1 MDLASQTKLRKRF
14 APYGSDVSDLFII
27 MLRQKKMYVNQDGLK
42 NNDFESVRQWILTDW
57 EKGEP
62 KSVPNEPSF
71 LDELLEKMQMYLV
84 CSFAYVGATCAL
96 EAMNMDQH

>member
-14 APYGSDVSDLFII
+14 APYVSDASDMYII

-57 EKGEP
+57 EMEEP
-62 KSVPNEPSF
+62 RNVPNEPSF
-71 LDELLEKMQMYLV
+71 MDELFKMTQMYLV
-84 CSFAYVGATCAL
+84 RCCPLFGVMCAL
-96 EAMNMDQH
+96 EVT